1 MNKIFIKI
9 ITRLF
14 IFALCSFFVGLF
26 FSIIYGLLLF
36 IFLLILYVY
45 NQTYYLISLDN
56 WLNRPSQHTVP
67 IGNNLWEPTFS
78 KLYQFH
84 KNIVKT
90 KRDLGLALD
99 QFILG
104 AQALPD
110 GVLSLDQSNHILW
123 ANKKIQR
130 MLGIKIPDDLNKPI
144 TYIFRDTKLLD
155 LIDANDNKK
164 SISIIIDDN
173 KYQINLIEF
182 GAENKLLICRNI
194 NNEEKSEAI
203 RKQFISDVSHELK
216 TPLTVIMGNSELMLN
231 ADIEQKQQK
240 ILLNAT
246 LDQAQRMNTL
256 IADLISLNRVD
267 TTKTILRDKKVMVTD
282 LKNQILSS
290 LSSLRLKKDISFE
303 FNIDS
308 KKNILGSFSEVY
320 SALENL
326 VSNAFRYTD
335 KGSISINWS
344 IIKGQGV
351 LSVTD
356 SGIGISKAHLNKI
369 TDRFYRVDTDRS
381 RNSGGTGLGLAIVK
395 NIMDHHNGSI
405 EIKSDTSKGSTFSLV
420 FPKERVL

>member
-1 MNKIFIKI
+1 M
-9 ITRLF
+9 
-14 IFALCSFFVGLF
+14 
-26 FSIIYGLLLF
+26 LLF

-130 MLGIKIPDDLNKPI
+130 MLGIKLPDDLNKPI

-155 LIDANDNKK
+155 LIEANDNKK
-164 SISIIIDDN
+164 SISIIIDDD

-182 GAENKLLICRNI
+182 GAENKLLICRNS

-203 RKQFISDVSHELK
+203 RKRFISDVSHELK

-267 TTKTILRDKKVMVTD
+267 TTKTIQRDKKVMVTD

-335 KGSISINWS
+335 KGFISINWS

-356 SGIGISKAHLNKI
+356 SGIGISKEHLTKI

>member
-1 MNKIFIKI
+1 M
-9 ITRLF
+9 
-14 IFALCSFFVGLF
+14 
-26 FSIIYGLLLF
+26 LLF

-203 RKQFISDVSHELK
+203 RKRFISDVSHELK

-356 SGIGISKAHLNKI
+356 SGIGIAKEHLTKI

-405 EIKSDTSKGSTFSLV
+405 DIKSDVSKGSTFSLV